1 MNLTNKNK
9 PMNRR
14 NANQNED
21 KNSREYQEQ
30 LLSRSRGYLL
40 TVIIF
45 TIINLVLLVLEQ
57 GTYFL
62 FSAYIPYVVVDL
74 GMALCGKYPAEYYG
88 GELADMEFLNDTFFV
103 ITLVFAAVCLVLY
116 LLSWILCK
124 KPRIGWMI
132 FALVFFCVDA
142 IGMLL
147 IAGISADMIV
157 DIVFHGWVIVSLSG
171 AVSASFK
178 LKKLPAEEDVLE
190 QLLEEQAELS

>member
-1 MNLTNKNK
+1 MANFFANNNRNEQLSQREMLTNKY
-9 PMNRR
+9 MNARH
-14 NANQNED
+14 N
-21 KNSREYQEQ
+21 
-30 LLSRSRGYLL
+30 
-40 TVIIF
+40 I
-45 TIINLVLLVLEQ
+45 LLVVAFTLINIILLV
-57 GTYFL
+57 TNSNSYFL
-62 FSAYIPYVVVDL
+62 FSAYIPYVIVDL

-88 GELADMEFLNDTFFV
+88 GELADLEFLNDTFFV

-132 FALVFFCVDA
+132 FALVFFCVDT

-147 IAGISADMIV
+147 IAGISVDMIV

-171 AVSASFK
+171 AVSAYFK

-190 QLLEEQAELS
+190 EILEEQAQAQAEVQ